1 MTRSTLAAALT
12 AVVALGLAGFGAAGL
27 IRADDGLVRSAAVV
41 DGLPTVTVREA
52 GSSAGGRAPGVVVA
66 HGFAASGTLMAGF
79 ADTLARNGFVVELF
93 DFSGH
98 GTNTRP
104 LDTDTLGADLDV
116 AVRHLRSNPGVDPT
130 RIALVGHSMGAG
142 AVVAYAAD
150 HPDIVATVA
159 LSLPDAGD
167 VPSGAARP
175 RDLLLLYG
183 QAEFQQFPDAALT
196 ALHKSDPNAT
206 LGQTIGDPATGPAR
220 RAVAVPGVEHISIL
234 YADTAHRETLS
245 WLSTALGTGSG
256 GGPID
261 PRRRLVPASLLLL
274 GLVLGFYPLARLV
287 LPRRRPVPAP
297 PAVPVPTAVPVP
309 VAVPAGPAEPASMAQ
324 PAVPELEPGGQ
335 TGWPRT
341 EWGVVELGL
350 FAAAVLAVVVGLLAP
365 DNLFGLAVGGYSAA
379 VFGAVG
385 VGTLVVAAAL
395 HGPRYAPGRAVRYG
409 VGGAILTA
417 YGAATIAVP
426 GNAGLTTL
434 LPVGPRWWLLP
445 LVALA
450 CFALF
455 LGAETLGR
463 RRGIVHAIV
472 LAIAVVALTGFALA
486 GVGPGFIVLVVPLL
500 AVLFVVE
507 AGWAAVIRAL
517 RAPAWIAAAAGALL
531 VAWPV
536 ALTNPLV

>member
-1 MTRSTLAAALT
+1 
-12 AVVALGLAGFGAAGL
+12 
-27 IRADDGLVRSAAVV
+27 
-41 DGLPTVTVREA
+41 
-52 GSSAGGRAPGVVVA
+52 
-66 HGFAASGTLMAGF
+66 
-79 ADTLARNGFVVELF
+79 
-93 DFSGH
+93 
-98 GTNTRP
+98 
-104 LDTDTLGADLDV
+104 
-116 AVRHLRSNPGVDPT
+116 
-130 RIALVGHSMGAG
+130 
-142 AVVAYAAD
+142 VVAYAAG

-159 LSLPDAGD
+159 ISLPDAKD

-183 QAEFQQFPDAALT
+183 QAEFAQFPVAALT
-196 ALHKSDPNAT
+196 ALHKADPDAT
-206 LGQTIGDPATGPAR
+206 LGRTVGDPVPGTAR

-234 YADTAHRETLS
+234 YADTAHRETLA
-245 WLSTALGTGSG
+245 WLSTALGAGSG
-256 GGPID
+256 AGPVD

-274 GLVLGFYPLARLV
+274 GLVLGFYPLARLL
-287 LPRRRPVPAP
+287 LPHRPDRTVPAP
-297 PAVPVPTAVPVP
+297 AADPVPET
-309 VAVPAGPAEPASMAQ
+309 
-324 PAVPELEPGGQ
+324 VPEPQ
-335 TGWPRT
+335 PTKPHT
-341 EWGVVELGL
+341 EWGIVELGL
-350 FAAAVLAVVVGLLAP
+350 LAAAGLAIAAGLLAP

-395 HGPRYAPGRAVRYG
+395 NGLRYTPDRAVRYG
-409 VGGAILTA
+409 IGGVILTA

-434 LPVGPRWWLLP
+434 VPVGPRWWLLP
-445 LVALA
+445 VVALA

-463 RRGIVHAIV
+463 RRGAVHAIV
-472 LAIAVVALTGFALA
+472 LAMAVVLLTGFAFV
-486 GVGPGFIVLVVPLL
+486 GVGPRFIVLVVPLL

-507 AGWAAVIRAL
+507 AGWAAVTRAL